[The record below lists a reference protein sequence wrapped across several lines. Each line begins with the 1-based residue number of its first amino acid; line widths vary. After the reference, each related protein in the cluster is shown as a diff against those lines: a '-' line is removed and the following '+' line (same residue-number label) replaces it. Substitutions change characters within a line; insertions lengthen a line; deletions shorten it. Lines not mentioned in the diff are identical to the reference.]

1 MKITLRLIL
10 LFLLCFSFAKGQN
23 TTPAVAPNKTTE
35 WVLAS
40 LLDKKPTQL
49 EISGAPKTVA
59 SPYGEAVYF
68 DGVGDAFF
76 LKEMPLQSLQE
87 FTVEMIFNPDK
98 NASFEQRVLHIGEV
112 TKGRMLLEIRAVA
125 SNWFFDGY
133 AASGTNKKALNDE
146 KLLHPLGQWHHV
158 AFVVSPDNLTT
169 YVNGKLELQT
179 PFSFEPIESGTTAIG
194 VRLNKVSWFKG
205 AIYKIRISPKQL
217 SPDCFMNF

>member
-23 TTPAVAPNKTTE
+23 TTSAVAPNKTTE
-35 WVLAS
+35 WILAS
-40 LLDKKPTQL
+40 LLDEKPTQL

-98 NASFEQRVLHIGEV
+98 NAPFEQRVLHIGEV

-133 AASGTNKKALNDE
+133 AASGTNKKAVNDE

-158 AFVVSPDNLTT
+158 AFVVTSESLTT
-169 YVNGKLELQT
+169 YVNGKKELQES
-179 PFSFEPIESGTTAIG
+179 FSFNPIESGTTAIG

-205 AIYKIRISPKQL
+205 AIYKIRITPKRIQ
-217 SPDCFMNF
+217 PHYFMKL